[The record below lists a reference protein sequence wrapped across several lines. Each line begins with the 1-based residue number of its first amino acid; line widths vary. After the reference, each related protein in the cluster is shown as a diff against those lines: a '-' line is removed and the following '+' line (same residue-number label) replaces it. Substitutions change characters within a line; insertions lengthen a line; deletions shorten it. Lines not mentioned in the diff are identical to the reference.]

1 MSRVTA
7 LTLEVYTHVHGSVG
21 DYELKDGVVASLL
34 PSSQLVERHES
45 DKSTA
50 FLGWLVSNNNKPPAW
65 AASYIASIPHNAKVE
80 YLWPTAPNNLSA
92 WSREEQ
98 GEVQVLPGAWT
109 WQALAQ
115 DLTVLRTCVDA
126 LLQKAMRVQPIA
138 DMDNFFKRCRGAKS

>member
-34 PSSQLVERHES
+34 PSSQLVARNEN
-45 DKSTA
+45 DKSMA
-50 FLGWLVSNNNKPPAW
+50 FLGGLVSNNNKPRW
-65 AASYIASIPHNAKVE
+65 VASYLAGIPHSAKVE
-80 YLWPTAPNNLSA
+80 YLWPSSQNNLSA

-126 LLQKAMRVQPIA
+126 LVQDAMRVQPIA
-138 DMDNFFKRCRGAKS
+138 DKDNFFKRCRGAKS